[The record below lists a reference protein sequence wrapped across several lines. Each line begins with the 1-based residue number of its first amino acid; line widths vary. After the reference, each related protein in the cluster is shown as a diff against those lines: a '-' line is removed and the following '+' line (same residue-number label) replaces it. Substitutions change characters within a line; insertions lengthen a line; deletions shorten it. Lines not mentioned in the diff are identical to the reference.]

1 MKITKESSAD
11 GRLFIVRSD
20 CYGGTLA
27 TILTLT
33 QAAREDL
40 SALPDRDIHIVQY
53 AGDDYPGTFG
63 IECRVPEGTLLS
75 ATYPVRKN
83 NHYPTWVAE
92 V

>member
-1 MKITKESSAD
+1 MKITKEASAD

-20 CYGGTLA
+20 CHGGTFA

-33 QAAREDL
+33 QAARQDFP
-40 SALPDRDIHIVQY
+40 ALTDGDIHIVQY

-63 IECRVPEGTLLS
+63 IECRVPEGTLIP
-75 ATYPVRKN
+75 ATYPVRQ
-83 NHYPTWVAE
+83 HSHHPDWVVE